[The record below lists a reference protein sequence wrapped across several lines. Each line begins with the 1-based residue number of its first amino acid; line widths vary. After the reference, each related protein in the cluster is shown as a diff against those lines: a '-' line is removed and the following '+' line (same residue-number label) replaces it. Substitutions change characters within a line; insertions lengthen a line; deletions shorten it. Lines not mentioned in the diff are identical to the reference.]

1 MTQTASEL
9 RNLMQQAWPPKLL
22 EGMGPKQ
29 KDLLAE
35 LAARKSEWTVDELE
49 NLLLMVKYDFPEEL
63 VDLSRSWD
71 QPQR

>member
-9 RNLMQQAWPPKLL
+9 RNLMQQAWTPKLL

-49 NLLLMVKYDFPEEL
+49 NLLLMVKYDVPEEL

>member
-9 RNLMQQAWPPKLL
+9 RNLMQQAWTPKLL

>member
-1 MTQTASEL
+1 
-9 RNLMQQAWPPKLL
+9 MQQAWTPKLL